1 MKAFEK
7 RRNRLFPAPGIAARR
22 AGTETACGKFPFL
35 TGKIPGPSVF
45 PGYESKFSILS
56 RYNPPSL
63 LPFVLLDQNPGNL
76 TNHRLKLKI
85 THAIIGSDKSE
96 VMEAAMKRIQPVILI
111 LIGLTEIIMGVMN
124 IKMPIMI
131 AVVLG
136 IMFIASGI
144 QTLLD
149 TTKKK

>member
-1 MKAFEK
+1 
-7 RRNRLFPAPGIAARR
+7 
-22 AGTETACGKFPFL
+22 
-35 TGKIPGPSVF
+35 
-45 PGYESKFSILS
+45 
-56 RYNPPSL
+56 
-63 LPFVLLDQNPGNL
+63 
-76 TNHRLKLKI
+76 
-85 THAIIGSDKSE
+85 
-96 VMEAAMKRIQPVILI
+96 MKRIQPVILI